1 MAFKFKTSKTVKK
14 VLAGAGLVA
23 IIGAAINYLA
33 PQYAGTPAVKAVEA
47 ITAYGV
53 GGIESALG
61 AGATMF
67 LGQRHENGTRALDNT
82 LTETL

>member
-1 MAFKFKTSKTVKK
+1 MAFKFKTSKTINKL
-14 VLAGAGLVA
+14 LAGAGIVA
-23 IIGAAINYLA
+23 LAGTAINYLA
-33 PQYAGTPAVKAVEA
+33 PQVAGSPAIKAVEA

-53 GGIESALG
+53 GGIEG
-61 AGATMF
+61 AAGAAATMF